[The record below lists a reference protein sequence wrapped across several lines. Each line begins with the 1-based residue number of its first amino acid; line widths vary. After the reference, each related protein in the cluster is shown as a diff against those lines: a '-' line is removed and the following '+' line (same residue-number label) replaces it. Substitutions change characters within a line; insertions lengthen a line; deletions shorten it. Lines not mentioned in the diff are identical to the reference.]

1 VTGKRAATTVAANTF
16 MERGIMSTLT
26 AVETG
31 LYLYGIIDARDGLD
45 VAARGIDGGR
55 IETIEA
61 DGVAAVIT
69 RVSRQTIRPQRANLA
84 AHNNLL
90 RSLVNHQTVIPCAF
104 GMVASGEEQLRDVL
118 RANHDKLV
126 DLLSR
131 LRGKVEMSLSVYWN
145 TSNIFEFF
153 VGTNHDLKQMRDRLF
168 RPDREPSLE
177 EKLELGRT
185 FEALLQQCRER
196 HTQQVIDTLSPY
208 CAEIRAVDPGSEQMI
223 MKLVCLVPKD
233 QEDRFEV
240 GIQEAARRFDDHYNF
255 KYNGPWA
262 PFDFV
267 DVALDL
273 S

>member
-1 VTGKRAATTVAANTF
+1 
-16 MERGIMSTLT
+16 MSTLT

-31 LYLYGIIDARDGLD
+31 LYLYGIIDAGDGFD
-45 VAARGIDGGR
+45 VANRGIDGGS

-61 DGVAAVIT
+61 DGIAAVVT
-69 RVSRQTIRPQRANLA
+69 RVKRQTIRPQRANLA

-90 RSLVNHQTVIPCAF
+90 RSLVERQGVIPCAF
-104 GMVASGEEQLRDVL
+104 GMVASSEEQLRDVL
-118 RANHDKLV
+118 HANHDKLLA
-126 DLLSR
+126 LLAR

-153 VGTNHDLKQMRDRLF
+153 VGTNQELKQMRDRMF
-168 RPDREPSLE
+168 RPGREPSLD

-185 FEALLQQCRER
+185 FEAQLQQCRER
-196 HTQQVIDTLSPY
+196 HTKQVIDMLSPY
-208 CAEIRAVDPGSEQMI
+208 CADVRAVDPGSEQMI

-233 QEDRFEV
+233 QEDRFEL
-240 GIQEAARRFDDHYNF
+240 GIQAAARKFDDHYNF
-255 KYNGPWA
+255 KFSGPWA

-267 DVALDL
+267 DVTLDL

>member
-1 VTGKRAATTVAANTF
+1 
-16 MERGIMSTLT
+16 MSTLT

-31 LYLYGIIDARDGLD
+31 LYLYGIIDARDGLG
-45 VAARGIDGGR
+45 VATRGIDGGS

-61 DGVAAVIT
+61 DGIAAVVT
-69 RVSRQTIRPQRANLA
+69 RVSRQKIRPQRANLA

-90 RSLVNHQTVIPCAF
+90 RSLVEHQGVIPCAF
-104 GMVASGEEQLRDVL
+104 GMVASSEEQLQDVL
-118 RANHDKLV
+118 RANHDKLLT
-126 DLLSR
+126 LLAR

-153 VGTNHDLKQMRDRLF
+153 VGMNQELKQMRNRVF
-168 RPDREPSLE
+168 HPGRAPSLE

-185 FEALLQQCRER
+185 FEALLQQCREL

-208 CAEIRAVDPGSEQMI
+208 CTDIRAVDPGGEQMI

-233 QEDRFEV
+233 QEDRFEL
-240 GIQEAARRFDDHYNF
+240 GIQEAARRFDDHYSF
-255 KYNGPWA
+255 KYSGPWA

-267 DVALDL
+267 DVTLDL